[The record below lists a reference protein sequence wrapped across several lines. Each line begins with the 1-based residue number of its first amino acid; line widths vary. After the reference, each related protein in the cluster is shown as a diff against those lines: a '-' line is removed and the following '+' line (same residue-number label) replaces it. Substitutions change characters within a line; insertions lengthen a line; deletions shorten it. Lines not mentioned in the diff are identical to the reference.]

1 MAGKDALQD
10 LCKETVE
17 DAGLEPVWW
26 TSESLGRTSPKK
38 EVHMSTTCRR
48 QGPPYPPEFK
58 AVRPSGYF
66 RSSTRS
72 IPQIELGRSIS
83 PTRDPAAQP
92 TGSARQRDLKEGK
105 SEGLLAPAGAKEG
118 SGGSAQGEPYPQ
130 RRSTRSSEKALR
142 PSSPGKTEHMVSA
155 FRFIEAQWAR
165 HSIPLLRELP
175 GVF

>member
-1 MAGKDALQD
+1 MAGKDAPQD

-26 TSESLGRTSPKK
+26 TPESLGRTSPKK
-38 EVHMSTTCRR
+38 EVHKPKAR
-48 QGPPYPPEFK
+48 PPYPPEFK

-83 PTRDPAAQP
+83 PTRDPAAQL

-118 SGGSAQGEPYPQ
+118 SRDSAQGEPYPQ
-130 RRSTRSSEKALR
+130 
-142 PSSPGKTEHMVSA
+142 
-155 FRFIEAQWAR
+155 
-165 HSIPLLRELP
+165 
-175 GVF
+175 